1 MIKLNSSV
9 SMTAKILLIDANVF
23 FARRITDAL
32 KLEGFDVIHSTQTG
46 YALTMLE
53 YDMPSAILCST
64 NLREINAHDLPA
76 IIHADAKTAHI
87 PVIAMGEGG
96 DQALM
101 EAFRSGCADY
111 VDKRL
116 GPELIASQIKTFL
129 RSSHEGFQPVQML
142 GAFDT
147 ALSGSL
153 SHMDLP
159 GVLQMLAHSR
169 QTGAL
174 YVNAASIDGII
185 FFENGNVTHAES
197 GDLIGDQA
205 FVHVVK
211 RCNGVDTGSYRFLPG
226 ESAGTRTVLRS
237 ATELML
243 EALREVDE
251 AAQTDADDVDAEG
264 GFIR

>member
-1 MIKLNSSV
+1 MKLSSSV
-9 SMTAKILLIDANVF
+9 SNAKILLIDANVF

-32 KLEGFDVIHSTQTG
+32 KLEGFDVVHSTQSG

-64 NLREINAHDLPA
+64 NLREINAHDLPQ
-76 IIHADAKTAHI
+76 IVHADPKTAHI

-116 GPELIASQIKTFL
+116 GPELIASQVKTFL
-129 RSSHEGFQPVQML
+129 RSSAEGFQPVQML
-142 GAFDT
+142 GSSDT

-169 QTGAL
+169 QTGSL
-174 YVNAASIDGII
+174 YVNAGNIDGIV

-197 GDLIGDQA
+197 GDMIGDEA
-205 FVHVVK
+205 VVYIVK
-211 RCNGVDTGSYRFLPG
+211 RCNGMESGSYKFLPG

-243 EALREVDE
+243 EALRELDE
-251 AAQTDADDVDAEG
+251 AAQEDAEG
-264 GFIR
+264 GFLR

>member
-1 MIKLNSSV
+1 MSPSIST
-9 SMTAKILLIDANVF
+9 MAKILLIDANVF

-32 KLEGFDVIHSTQTG
+32 KLEGFEVVHTTQSA

-64 NLREINAHDLPA
+64 SMREMNAHDLPQ
-76 IIHADAKTAHI
+76 IVHADPKTAHI
-87 PVIAMGEGG
+87 PVIAVGEGG

-111 VDKRL
+111 VDRRL
-116 GPELIASQIKTFL
+116 GAELIASQVKTFL
-129 RSSHEGFQPVQML
+129 RSSAEGFQPVQML
-142 GAFDT
+142 GSSDT

-169 QTGAL
+169 QTGSL
-174 YVNAASIDGII
+174 YVNAGSIDGIV
-185 FFENGNVTHAES
+185 FFDNGTVTHAES
-197 GDLIGDQA
+197 GDLIGDEA
-205 FVHVVK
+205 VVQIVK
-211 RCNGVDTGSYRFLPG
+211 HCNAADTGSYKFLPG
-226 ESAGTRTVLRS
+226 ESPGTRTVLRS

-243 EALREVDE
+243 EALRELDE
-251 AAQTDADDVDAEG
+251 AAQDGAEG
-264 GFIR
+264 GFVR